1 MSKKCADPS
10 VLNQFSKEHM
20 AFQIDTSSINSASKR
35 LEVIGNNV
43 ANANTVGFK
52 GSDFDDVLATSM
64 SGDVG
69 TKKAG
74 TRQSF
79 TQGNIT
85 ASSNPL
91 DVAISGKGMFRVEG
105 ADGGVS
111 YTRNGQFKLDKDGFV
126 VNATGDKLTG
136 FGVDAKSG
144 AILAGVPIPL
154 TISQTDLPPIV
165 TTNATM
171 DLTVDSREPVIDT
184 AAAGYS
190 FSQTDPS
197 TYTHSTTTTVYNKLG
212 EAMDVQT
219 FFTKKSATD
228 WEVHAAVNGQL
239 VKAPASWNFTFGAN
253 GALASSTG
261 TTTTGA
267 LSIPVSDAVVTFDFS
282 KASQFGSTFK
292 ASAVQDGSGIGQMV
306 GYKIGSDGV
315 ITNRYSNGKSV
326 IQGQLALANFK
337 NLEGL
342 NPTENNQWTES
353 VSSGPAV
360 LSKPGESGTGSL
372 EASATEDANI
382 DLTTEMI
389 KMISAQR
396 VYQAAAEMVK
406 KQDEIMQTVVNI
418 GN

>member
-1 MSKKCADPS
+1 
-10 VLNQFSKEHM
+10 M

-91 DVAISGKGMFRVEG
+91 DVAISGKGMFRVVG
-105 ADGGVS
+105 ADGGVA
-111 YTRNGQFKLDKDGFV
+111 YTRNGQFKLDKNGSV

-136 FGVDAKSG
+136 FGVDPKTGS
-144 AILAGVPIPL
+144 IVAGVPIPL
-154 TISQTDLPPIV
+154 TINQTDLRPIA
-165 TTNATM
+165 TTAATM
-171 DLTVDSREPVIDT
+171 DLTVDSRQPVIDT

-190 FSQTDPS
+190 FSLTQPS
-197 TYTHSTTTTVYNKLG
+197 TYTHSTTTTVYDKLG
-212 EAMDVQT
+212 VATDVQT
-219 FFTKKSATD
+219 YFTKTSATD
-228 WEVHAAVNGQL
+228 WEVHASVNGQL
-239 VKAPASWNFTFGAN
+239 VQTPAKWTFSFGAN
-253 GALASSTG
+253 GALASSTR
-261 TTTTGA
+261 TTSTGALSIPTTSKGA
-267 LSIPVSDAVVTFDFS
+267 LSIPVSDGFVNFDFS
-282 KASQFGSTFK
+282 NATQFGSTFK
-292 ASAVQDGSGIGQMV
+292 ASAVQDGSGIGQMT

-326 IQGQLALANFK
+326 VQGQITLANFK

-353 VSSGPAV
+353 VGSGPAV
-360 LSKPGESGTGSL
+360 LGKPGESGTGSL

-396 VYQAAAEMVK
+396 GYQAAAEMVK
-406 KQDEIMQTVVNI
+406 KHDEIMQTVVNI
-418 GN
+418 GH